1 MYIGLFKVK
10 PIIKPGYYP
19 QIDENNVIKYQIN
32 DSSIPSKLSQI
43 FFDYIN
49 EECGTLVAQ
58 YEYDFINPQ
67 QCVKL
72 KEWILNNSNLIE
84 QNNLGELFEVIN
96 NYCEEAIKLD
106 TGIEIDL

>member
-19 QIDENNVIKYQIN
+19 QIDENDVIKYQIN
-32 DSSIPSKLSQI
+32 DSSIPSKLGQF

-58 YEYDFINPQ
+58 YEYDYINPQ
-67 QCVKL
+67 QCIKL
-72 KEWILNNSNLIE
+72 KEWIMNHNKLIE
-84 QNNLGELFEVIN
+84 DNGLNELFTVIN
-96 NYCEEAIKLD
+96 SYCEKAIELD